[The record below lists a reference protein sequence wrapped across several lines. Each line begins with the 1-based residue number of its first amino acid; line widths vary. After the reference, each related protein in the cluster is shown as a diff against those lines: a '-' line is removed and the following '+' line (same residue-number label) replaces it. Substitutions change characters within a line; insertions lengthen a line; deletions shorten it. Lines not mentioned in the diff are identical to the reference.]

1 MKRFCVLSAAI
12 LAALSAS
19 LRAEDITEQPTVQ
32 VTASRVAQSVDDT
45 LADVSVI
52 TRQDIDASA
61 SRDVYDLLRLQAG
74 VDIYRTGGA
83 GGQTALFL
91 RGTNANQVLVLIDGV
106 RASSATT
113 GGFTF
118 GQLPLD
124 AIERIEIVRGPRA
137 SYWGAD
143 AIGGVI
149 QIFTRRIDGSRIA
162 VGYGSYGDADGSAG
176 IGHWNGADGY
186 SVQVGARHVRGF
198 SATNPS
204 ICNGPDDPYCSYN
217 PDDDGYRN
225 TNAVVRAAHTFGSQ
239 VLSGSLYRSQGQSQF
254 DQGYVNT
261 IMQVGGVNLDGALAD
276 NWTHHLGAGFTR
288 EDSTTPAFGS
298 SYLSRRWNLT
308 WQNEFRLDE
317 HQQLVAG
324 VDYTHEKGQ
333 SLDLYA
339 GTARVDDARHDTGVF
354 AGWRTN
360 FGAFDSELSGRYD
373 DSSAY
378 GSAKTG
384 SLALGWRVSDAW
396 RVYASFGQGFRAP
409 TMNELYDPG
418 YGGWYAGNPDLTPER
433 SHSSELGLEFT
444 PVANQHLKANLYS
457 TRVNDLISFTGFQS
471 QAINIAHAAIDGAQ
485 LSYDAKLGD
494 WTTTASYTWED
505 PRDADAHTQLL
516 RRARNKAS
524 AIIERAFGPRFTA
537 GAEVNYV
544 GHREDV
550 GDVRLGGYALLNLR
564 ARYAINDAWSIDGR
578 IENIADRNYVVVHG
592 YNVAG
597 RSLFAQ
603 VVWQPGH

>member
-12 LAALSAS
+12 AAALSVPV
-19 LRAEDITEQPTVQ
+19 RAEDIVEQPTVQ
-32 VTASRVAQSVDDT
+32 VTASRVAVSVDDT

-52 TRQDIDASA
+52 TRDDIDASV

-74 VDIYRTGGA
+74 IDIYRTGGA
-83 GGQTALFL
+83 GGQAALFL
-91 RGTNANQVLVLIDGV
+91 RGSNANQVLVLIDGV

-149 QIFTRRIDGSRIA
+149 QIFTRRLDGPRVA
-162 VGYGSYGDADGSAG
+162 AGYGSYGDANGSAG
-176 IGHWNGADGY
+176 IGQWNGADGY

-198 SATNPS
+198 SATNPD
-204 ICNGPDDPYCSYN
+204 ICSGPDDPYCTYN

-239 VLSGSLYRSQGQSQF
+239 LLSGSLYRSQGQAQF
-254 DQGYVNT
+254 DQGYVNS
-261 IMQVGGVNLDGALAD
+261 IAQVGGVNLDGTLGEH
-276 NWTHHLGAGFTR
+276 WTHHLGAGFAR
-288 EDSTTPAFGS
+288 EDYTTPAFGS

-339 GTARVDDARHDTGVF
+339 GTPRVDDARHDSGVF

-384 SLALGWRVSDAW
+384 SLALGWRASDAW

-444 PVANQHLKANLYS
+444 PVANQRLKASLYS
-457 TRVNDLISFTGFQS
+457 TRVNDLISFTGFQNE
-471 QAINIAHAAIDGAQ
+471 AINVAHAAIDGAE
-485 LSYDAKLGD
+485 LSWNASLGE

-505 PRDADAHTQLL
+505 ARDVDASTPLL

-524 AIIERAFGPRFTA
+524 TIVERAFGTRFSA

-544 GHREDV
+544 GRREDV
-550 GDVRLGGYALLNLR
+550 GGIRLGGYAIVNLR
-564 ARYAINDAWSIDGR
+564 AHYAINDAWSIDGR
-578 IENIADRNYVVVHG
+578 IENLADRDYVVVHG

-603 VVWQPGH
+603 VVWQPGR